1 MGIIRGRKWNRRLG
15 MNLHSNTRGRLWRAV
30 IAEYVATTAFVFCA
44 CASCVVQNVDGN
56 YPTLSQ
62 NLVAGLTQGLAIG
75 SLVYAIAFTSG
86 GHINPAVTLAL
97 TVSGDIPILH
107 ALAYMIAQLTGGISG
122 AALLSGV
129 MPARFEGNLGTTQLS
144 NGIGHFQGV
153 VFEAIVTFILVF
165 VIFGTVADVDDEAD
179 TVKPLAPIPI
189 GFSVA
194 VCVTIAFA
202 FTGGSLNP
210 ARSFGPAAISN
221 TWKNQW
227 IYWVGPLLGAFLAS
241 LFHVIILR
249 TKPKEHPAKGEHTEA
264 DYHPKTQEEKN
275 EKDVEKGE
283 INLDTSARNNASA
296 APSPAAAPATL

>member
-1 MGIIRGRKWNRRLG
+1 MGLIRGRKWNRRLG
-15 MNLHSNTRGRLWRAV
+15 LNLHSNTRGRLWRAV

-44 CASCVVQNVDGN
+44 CASCVVQNVGN
-56 YPTLSQ
+56 VYPTLSQ

-75 SLVYAIAFTSG
+75 SLVYAVAFTSG
-86 GHINPAVTLAL
+86 GHINPAVTFAL

-107 ALAYMIAQLTGGISG
+107 AIAYVLAQLTGGISG
-122 AALLSGV
+122 AALVAGV
-129 MPARFEGNLGTTQLS
+129 MPDRFEGNLGTTQLA
-144 NGIGHFQGV
+144 NGIGHFQAV

-210 ARSFGPAAISN
+210 ARSFGPAVISN
-221 TWKNQW
+221 TWKYQW
-227 IYWVGPLLGAFLAS
+227 IYWVGPFLGAFLAS

-249 TKPKEHPAKGEHTEA
+249 TKPKEHPAKGVHTEA
-264 DYHPKTQEEKN
+264 DYHPKTEEEK
-275 EKDVEKGE
+275 KDVEKGE
-283 INLDTSARNNASA
+283 TNPNTPVRNTASA